1 MQRESIC
8 AEQEEEWMNVKK
20 QPPPPQ
26 PPLEPGSTD
35 KKSGRVSFDS
45 RGNAVWEWAMNTGIF
60 KRDIDTKRLEALAAN
75 NLEIDARAST
85 AGDPYNN
92 TRSADGGVLTQ
103 LTGKPQRQVS
113 KAKSQER
120 SRLWPF
126 KRSPANDD

>member
-1 MQRESIC
+1 
-8 AEQEEEWMNVKK
+8 MNVKK
-20 QPPPPQ
+20 QPPPQ
-26 PPLEPGSTD
+26 PPLEPGGAD

-45 RGNAVWEWAMNTGIF
+45 RGNAVWEWALKTGIF

-75 NLEIDARAST
+75 HLEIDSRAST

-92 TRSADGGVLTQ
+92 TRSSDVGVLTQ

-113 KAKSQER
+113 KSKSPQR

-126 KRSPANDD
+126 KRSSATDD

>member
-1 MQRESIC
+1 
-8 AEQEEEWMNVKK
+8 MNVKT
-20 QPPPPQ
+20 QPPPQ
-26 PPLEPGSTD
+26 APLEPGAD

-45 RGNAVWEWAMNTGIF
+45 RGNAVWEWALKTGIF

-75 NLEIDARAST
+75 HLEIDARGST

-92 TRSADGGVLTQ
+92 TRSADAGVLTQ

-113 KAKSQER
+113 KSITPQR

-126 KRSPANDD
+126 KRSSPNDD